1 MTPLEHNRY
10 VGIANLAY
18 GVIHLLVMAVMAVVL
33 FGMMGIMAR
42 DTGRGDVP
50 PIAFFGVIM
59 AFVVGINLI
68 MSIPS
73 FVAGYAFLKRKR
85 WAKIAGIVAA
95 VASAMHVPFGTAV
108 CVYTFWFLFSE
119 PGKALYEKAS
129 QTLPPP
135 PPPNWVNADQQKVR
149 EREFVPGHRHLIGAD

>member
-1 MTPLEHNRY
+1 MTPLEHNKY

-18 GVIHLLVMAVMAVVL
+18 GVIHVL
-33 FGMMGIMAR
+33 IMIVTMVFFFGMMGIMAR
-42 DTGRGDVP
+42 DRGGVP
-50 PIAFFGVIM
+50 PLAFFGVIM
-59 AFVVGINLI
+59 AFVVGVNLI

-95 VASAMHVPFGTAV
+95 VASAMHAPFGTAV

-135 PPPNWVNADQQKVR
+135 PPDWVDVDRQKGR
-149 EREFVPGHRHLIGAD
+149 EREFVPGASPPDWR